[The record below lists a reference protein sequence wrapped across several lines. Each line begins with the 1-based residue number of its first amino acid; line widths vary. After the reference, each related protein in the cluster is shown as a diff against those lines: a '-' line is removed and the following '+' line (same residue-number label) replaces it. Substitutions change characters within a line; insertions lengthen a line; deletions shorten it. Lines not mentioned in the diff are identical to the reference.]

1 MTPIIFGDKMDRWYG
16 MEEKMMIMK
25 PIIERTAPRPR
36 KSLLRP
42 AVMSPNF
49 SRLLLL
55 LLAVVVLFTAPNN
68 DEKWWVTA
76 VPNNGSGRTT

>member
-1 MTPIIFGDKMDRWYG
+1 
-16 MEEKMMIMK
+16 
-25 PIIERTAPRPR
+25 
-36 KSLLRP
+36 
-42 AVMSPNF
+42 MSPNF

-76 VPNNGSGRTT
+76 VPNGSGRSPRIVIN